1 MPSPFPGMN
10 PYIEQDDAWHDFYE
24 RFLPLIAE
32 RIGTQVQPN
41 YIVKID
47 EHVYIH
53 QIPQEPRR
61 FLGRADLSVTSTEHP
76 VRDRAAAGV
85 IEAPVHVQLPSVDVE
100 RLAFVEIRARRSR
113 ELVTVIEL
121 LSPSNKRPG
130 PNRDQYLSQRGQ
142 ILASSAHFVEID
154 LLRGGAPM
162 PLVDRPV
169 CDYAVLVS
177 RYEERPRAGLWPI
190 GLRDR
195 LPVIPV
201 PLRSPD
207 PDAQLDL
214 QVVLD
219 HIYDTGGY
227 AYYIF
232 DDEPKPPLRSD
243 DAAWARTF
251 IPPAP

>member
-1 MPSPFPGMN
+1 MN
-10 PYIEQDDAWHDFYE
+10 PYIEQDDAWHDFHE
-24 RFLPLIAE
+24 RFLPLVAE

-53 QIPQEPRR
+53 EIPQEPRR

-76 VRDRAAAGV
+76 ARDRAAAGV
-85 IEAPVHVQLPSVDVE
+85 IEAPAYVQLPAVDVE
-100 RLAFVEIRARRSR
+100 RLAFVEIRDRRSR
-113 ELVTVIEL
+113 KLVTVIEL

-130 PNRDQYLSQRGQ
+130 PDRDQYLSKRGQ

-162 PLVDRPV
+162 PPADRPV
-169 CDYAVLVS
+169 CDYAVMVS

-219 HIYDTGGY
+219 HIYDTSGY

-232 DDEPKPPLRSD
+232 DGEPEPPLRPD
-243 DAAWARTF
+243 DAVWARTF